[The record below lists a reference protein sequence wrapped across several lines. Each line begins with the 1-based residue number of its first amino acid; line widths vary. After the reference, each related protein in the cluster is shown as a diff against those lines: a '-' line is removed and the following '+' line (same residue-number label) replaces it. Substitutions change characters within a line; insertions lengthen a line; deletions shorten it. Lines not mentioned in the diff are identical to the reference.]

1 MTRTQRQR
9 LENIRTPS
17 NPTINGNRDPTSRDR
32 NTLSQGVKGRG
43 YTVELAPTVVGDD
56 DSVDAELDG

>member
-17 NPTINGNRDPTSRDR
+17 NPTINGNRDSASRDR
-32 NTLSQGVKGRG
+32 DAFSQGVKGRW
-43 YTVELAPTVVGDD
+43 YAVELTTTVVRDD